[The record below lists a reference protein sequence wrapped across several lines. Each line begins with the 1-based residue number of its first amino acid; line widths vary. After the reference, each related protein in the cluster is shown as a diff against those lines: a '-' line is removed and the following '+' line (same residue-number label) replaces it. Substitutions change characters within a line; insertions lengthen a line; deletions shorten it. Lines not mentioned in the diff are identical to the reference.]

1 MPHTGGRS
9 VSQVPCPRCLLARR
23 RGGSSGSECRSPFF
37 SRILIPFI
45 GFCYLIGQGRFTPRL
60 SGQVL
65 KLMAPS
71 QQPLTIDAHL
81 PGEPRGG
88 HALGDT
94 AQQLDQVHGI
104 ILGAL
109 KDGVGENI
117 ETASTEFTPIVENR
131 CSIPLVD
138 IAQVHR
144 MPVGTAQTIGMK
156 RGTRK
161 S

>member
-1 MPHTGGRS
+1 
-9 VSQVPCPRCLLARR
+9 
-23 RGGSSGSECRSPFF
+23 
-37 SRILIPFI
+37 
-45 GFCYLIGQGRFTPRL
+45 
-60 SGQVL
+60 
-65 KLMAPS
+65 MAPS

-109 KDGVGENI
+109 KDCVTENI

-156 RGTRK
+156 KGHQKIITALRI
-161 S
+161 

>member
-1 MPHTGGRS
+1 
-9 VSQVPCPRCLLARR
+9 
-23 RGGSSGSECRSPFF
+23 
-37 SRILIPFI
+37 
-45 GFCYLIGQGRFTPRL
+45 
-60 SGQVL
+60 
-65 KLMAPS
+65 MAPS

-131 CSIPLVD
+131 CSIPLV
-138 IAQVHR
+138 
-144 MPVGTAQTIGMK
+144 GTAQTIGMK
-156 RGTRK
+156 KGHQKIITALRI
-161 S
+161 